1 MRMRRLLLLLVLLG
15 ALPAHAQQAQARIL
29 VHSALTAGLRHHEAK
44 AVWAQLRVGDALV
57 LVREPRNPHDANAVR
72 IEWRGRMLGYLPRG
86 DNEDVARQIDR
97 GAGLQARIAELA
109 RHRNH
114 RLKLGVEIYRAL

>member
-1 MRMRRLLLLLVLLG
+1 MRLLLLLLVLLC

-29 VHSALTAGLRHHEAK
+29 VQSALTAGLRHHEAK
-44 AVWAQLRVGDALV
+44 AVWAQLRVGDALA
-57 LVREPRNPHDANAVR
+57 LVREPHNPHDANAVR
-72 IEWRGRMLGYLPRG
+72 IEWQGRMLGYLPRG

-109 RHRNH
+109 RYRNH
-114 RLKLGVEIYRAL
+114 RLKLGIEIYRAL